1 MNHLSTEQITQLRSS
16 LEAERATLQID
27 LSEHGAKEPD
37 GVWDP
42 SSSGLDGEEADSTDA
57 ADQIEELVTNVPIVH
72 DLAART
78 RDIDDAL
85 AKMTSG
91 TYGVCEVGSE
101 EIPWERL
108 VANPAAR
115 TCIEHAE

>member
-1 MNHLSTEQITQLRSS
+1 MV
-16 LEAERATLQID
+16 QID
-27 LSEHGAKEPD
+27 LREHGSKEPD
-37 GVWDP
+37 GIWDP
-42 SSSGLDGEEADSTDA
+42 SSSGLDGEEADSADA

-72 DLAART
+72 DLASRT

-85 AKMTSG
+85 AKMETG
-91 TYGVCEVGSE
+91 AYGICEIGSE